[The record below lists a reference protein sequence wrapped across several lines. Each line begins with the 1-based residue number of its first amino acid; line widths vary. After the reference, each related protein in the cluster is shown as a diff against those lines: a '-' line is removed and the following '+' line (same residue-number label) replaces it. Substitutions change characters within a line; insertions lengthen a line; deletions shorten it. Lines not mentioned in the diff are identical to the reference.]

1 MKSSTVRST
10 IIETASE
17 LFYKKGFNSTG
28 INEVI
33 KEAGI
38 AKATLYSHFRSKD
51 ELCLAYLQHRHAAFI
66 EGIEAAALA
75 APADGS
81 QLVALFDFLE
91 AFYHTKDFTG
101 CWAQRT
107 ISELPTGGGAVRKEV
122 LTQKQELIRLIERLV
137 ASNRPQLTE
146 GAQQALARQIYLL
159 YEGAV
164 SESYLQAD
172 SWPIASARNIC
183 KALLV

>member
-1 MKSSTVRST
+1 MKSSAVRSN

-33 KEAGI
+33 KEAGV
-38 AKATLYSHFRSKD
+38 AKATLYSHFSSKD

-66 EGIEAAALA
+66 EGIEKAALA
-75 APADGS
+75 VVADGS
-81 QLVALFDFLE
+81 QLLALFDFLE
-91 AFYHTKDFTG
+91 DFYHTKDFTG

-107 ISELPTGGGAVRKEV
+107 ISELPTVDGAVRKEV
-122 LTQKQELIRLIERLV
+122 LSQKQQLVRLIERLV
-137 ASNRPQLTE
+137 ANNRPKLALE
-146 GAQQALARQIYLL
+146 ARQALARQIYLL

-172 SWPIASARNIC
+172 SWPIGAAKNIC
-183 KALLV
+183 KTLLA